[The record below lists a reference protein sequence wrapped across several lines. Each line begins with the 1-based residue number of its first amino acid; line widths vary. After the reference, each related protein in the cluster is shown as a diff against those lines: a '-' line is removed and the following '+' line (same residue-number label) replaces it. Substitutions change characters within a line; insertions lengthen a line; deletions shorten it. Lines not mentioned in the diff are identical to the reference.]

1 MPLRLTAKFFARE
14 ADVVARALVGCTL
27 VRVLDGVRLAG
38 RIVETEAYMG
48 AADRASHAFGN
59 RRTPRTEPMF
69 GPPGLSYV
77 YFTYG
82 MHFCMNVSCRATG
95 DPSAVLL
102 RALEPTEGL
111 DLMRRVRG
119 AAVAN
124 RDLCRGPAR
133 LCKALAID
141 ASMNA
146 VDTLSSSLLWF
157 EEKHEQPA
165 SAARVTASPRVGLGS
180 KAEPD
185 GWISRHL
192 RFCAEGS
199 AFVSRTPAPNSA
211 AAPAFPPG
219 GRLKR

>member
-1 MPLRLTAKFFARE
+1 MPSRLTANFFARE
-14 ADVVARALVGCTL
+14 ADEVARALVGCTL
-27 VRVLDGVRLAG
+27 VRAIDGERLAG

-59 RRTPRTEPMF
+59 RRTLRTEPMF

-82 MHFCMNVSCRATG
+82 MHFCMNVSCRAIN

-102 RALEPTEGL
+102 RALEPLEGL
-111 DLMRRVRG
+111 DLMRRARG
-119 AAVAN
+119 AGVAD

-133 LCKALAID
+133 LCSALAID
-141 ASMNA
+141 ASLNA
-146 VDTLSSSLLWF
+146 VDTLTSPLLWF
-157 EEKHEQPA
+157 EQGNGRAGSSP
-165 SAARVTASPRVGLGS
+165 RVTAAPRIGLGS

-185 GWISRHL
+185 GWIGRHL

-199 AFVSRTPAPNSA
+199 AFVSKSPAPKPGSE
-211 AAPAFPPG
+211 PAFPPG
-219 GRLKR
+219 GRSMR